1 MSSSPETL
9 EEVDVEKQL
18 KKQEETGD
26 SESIVLSEKEDTDEE
41 DENEEEDSGP
51 TFDDSE
57 IEDVEEGKV
66 LKDGEI
72 LEDVEIQE
80 TKGNTTSEPIKTV
93 FAVQDPI
100 DSDELENLEDSDS
113 DDEDLE
119 YLAKLE
125 HDINKE
131 TLLSFHPETKQINY
145 KELLTLA
152 EITRNSKGIIIDP
165 LHTTLPFLTRY
176 EKARILGL
184 RAKQINHGSAVFVDV
199 PRNII
204 DGHTIAIMELT
215 EKKIPFIIRRPM
227 PNGASEYWHVK
238 DLENLE

>member
-18 KKQEETGD
+18 KQQEESGD
-26 SESIVLSEKEDTDEE
+26 TDSIVLSEKEYTDEE
-41 DENEEEDSGP
+41 DDSGP
-51 TFDDSE
+51 TFDDSD
-57 IEDVEEGKV
+57 IEDEEV
-66 LKDGEI
+66 LEVLENGEI
-72 LEDVEIQE
+72 PEN
-80 TKGNTTSEPIKTV
+80 KANSTSEPIKTV

-100 DSDELENLEDSDS
+100 DSDELENMESSDS
-113 DDEDLE
+113 DDDDLE
-119 YLAKLE
+119 DLAKLE

-145 KELLTLA
+145 KELLTLS
-152 EITRNSKGIIIDP
+152 EVTRNNAGTIIDP

-204 DGHTIAIMELT
+204 DGHTIAMMELT

-238 DLENLE
+238 DLEILE

>member
-18 KKQEETGD
+18 KQQEEAGESD
-26 SESIVLSEKEDTDEE
+26 SIVLSEKEDMDEGDESEE
-41 DENEEEDSGP
+41 DDSGP

-57 IEDVEEGKV
+57 IEDGEV
-66 LKDGEI
+66 LEDGEI
-72 LEDVEIQE
+72 PENKI
-80 TKGNTTSEPIKTV
+80 NTTSEPIKTV

-100 DSDELENLEDSDS
+100 DSDELENLADSDS

-119 YLAKLE
+119 YLGKLE

-152 EITRNSKGIIIDP
+152 EITRNSTGTIIDP

-204 DGHTIAIMELT
+204 DGHTIAMMELT

-238 DLENLE
+238 DLEILE

>member
-1 MSSSPETL
+1 MSSSSETL

-18 KKQEETGD
+18 KQQEESGD
-26 SESIVLSEKEDTDEE
+26 TDSIVLSEKEDTDEE
-41 DENEEEDSGP
+41 DDSGP

-57 IEDVEEGKV
+57 IEDGEV
-66 LKDGEI
+66 LEDGEI
-72 LEDVEIQE
+72 PEDGEVLEDGEIPE
-80 TKGNTTSEPIKTV
+80 NKINTIPDPTKTV

-100 DSDELENLEDSDS
+100 DSDELDNMEDSDS
-113 DDEDLE
+113 DDDDLE
-119 YLAKLE
+119 DLAKLE

-145 KELLTLA
+145 KELLTLS
-152 EITRNSKGIIIDP
+152 EVTRNNEGTIIDP

-204 DGHTIAIMELT
+204 DGHTIAMMELT

-238 DLENLE
+238 DLEILE

>member
-18 KKQEETGD
+18 KQQEESGD
-26 SESIVLSEKEDTDEE
+26 TDSIVLSEKEDTDEE
-41 DENEEEDSGP
+41 DTDEENNNGP
-51 TFDDSE
+51 TFLDSD
-57 IEDVEEGKV
+57 IEEEVVENEMSVEEGEIPEN
-66 LKDGEI
+66 KDIPEKSSKMI
-72 LEDVEIQE
+72 LTAQ
-80 TKGNTTSEPIKTV
+80 N
-93 FAVQDPI
+93 PI

-113 DDEDLE
+113 DDDDLE
-119 YLAKLE
+119 DLAKLE
-125 HDINKE
+125 HDINRE

-152 EITRNSKGIIIDP
+152 EVTRNSAGTIVDP

-184 RAKQINHGSAVFVDV
+184 RAKQINHGSAVFIDV
-199 PRNII
+199 PRSII
-204 DGHTIAIMELT
+204 DGHTIALMELN
-215 EKKIPFIIRRPM
+215 EKKVPFIIRRPM

-238 DLENLE
+238 DLEILD

>member
-1 MSSSPETL
+1 MSSSPQTL

-18 KKQEETGD
+18 KKQEESGD
-26 SESIVLSEKEDTDEE
+26 TDSIVLSEKEDTD
-41 DENEEEDSGP
+41 DDDSGP
-51 TFDDSE
+51 TFLDSD
-57 IEDVEEGKV
+57 IEEGKV
-66 LKDGEI
+66 LEDEKSLEDGEI
-72 LEDVEIQE
+72 PENKNIPEESSKMIL
-80 TKGNTTSEPIKTV
+80 TV
-93 FAVQDPI
+93 KDPV

-113 DDEDLE
+113 DDDDLEDLS
-119 YLAKLE
+119 KLE

-152 EITRNSKGIIIDP
+152 EVTRNSAGTIVDP

-184 RAKQINHGSAVFVDV
+184 RAKQINHGSAVFIDV
-199 PRNII
+199 PRSII
-204 DGHTIAIMELT
+204 DGHTIALMELN
-215 EKKIPFIIRRPM
+215 ERKVPFIIRRPM

-238 DLENLE
+238 DLEILD

>member
-18 KKQEETGD
+18 KQQEESGD
-26 SESIVLSEKEDTDEE
+26 TDSIVLSEKEDTDEE
-41 DENEEEDSGP
+41 DDSGP

-57 IEDVEEGKV
+57 IEDEEV
-66 LKDGEI
+66 LEDGEI
-72 LEDVEIQE
+72 PENKV
-80 TKGNTTSEPIKTV
+80 NTTSEPIKTV

-100 DSDELENLEDSDS
+100 DSDELENMESSDS
-113 DDEDLE
+113 DDDDLE
-119 YLAKLE
+119 DLAKLE

-145 KELLTLA
+145 KELLTLS
-152 EITRNSKGIIIDP
+152 EVTRNNAGTIIDP

-204 DGHTIAIMELT
+204 DGHTIAMMELT

-238 DLENLE
+238 DLEILE